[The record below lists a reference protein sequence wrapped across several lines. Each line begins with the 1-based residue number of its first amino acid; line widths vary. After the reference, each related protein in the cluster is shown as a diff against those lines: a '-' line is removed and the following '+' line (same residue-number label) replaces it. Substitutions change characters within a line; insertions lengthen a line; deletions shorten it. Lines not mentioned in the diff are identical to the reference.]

1 MCPSSVLTGRASR
14 GFENEVEDKILP
26 FRLRHFVCDGCAG
39 QLPRPHRNPASRS
52 EGRTRSAGY
61 PFSYL
66 HINVNRHKNIK
77 IKPVQFMS
85 FFLILALIKMNPLSP
100 TGLTIFTKKYF
111 KRQ

>member
-1 MCPSSVLTGRASR
+1 MYPFSVLTGMASR
-14 GFENEVEDKILP
+14 DCENEVEDTILP
-26 FRLRHFVCDGCAG
+26 FHPRHFVYAGCAG

-77 IKPVQFMS
+77 IKPVQFM
-85 FFLILALIKMNPLSP
+85 FFFSDPRSH
-100 TGLTIFTKKYF
+100 
-111 KRQ
+111 